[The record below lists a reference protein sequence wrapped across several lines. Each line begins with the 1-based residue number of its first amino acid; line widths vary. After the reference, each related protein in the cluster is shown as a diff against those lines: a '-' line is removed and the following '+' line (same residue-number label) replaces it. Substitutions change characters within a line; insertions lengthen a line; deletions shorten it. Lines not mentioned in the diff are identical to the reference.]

1 MKHAALL
8 PRGNASAVRPP
19 PDGGI
24 SFARERRIP
33 AEDVICGATLRLTRR
48 CPSQALAAV
57 LRAAGGM
64 AREVSH
70 PPIHRLEVLI
80 GRTLAACIHPLA
92 AWRHTVRS
100 FRLLLVAGYFAAGYV
115 GVLAAMLFMK

>member
-1 MKHAALL
+1 MAHALSD
-8 PRGNASAVRPP
+8 RS
-19 PDGGI
+19 
-24 SFARERRIP
+24 
-33 AEDVICGATLRLTRR
+33 
-48 CPSQALAAV
+48 
-57 LRAAGGM
+57 
-64 AREVSH
+64 
-70 PPIHRLEVLI
+70 IHRVEVLI